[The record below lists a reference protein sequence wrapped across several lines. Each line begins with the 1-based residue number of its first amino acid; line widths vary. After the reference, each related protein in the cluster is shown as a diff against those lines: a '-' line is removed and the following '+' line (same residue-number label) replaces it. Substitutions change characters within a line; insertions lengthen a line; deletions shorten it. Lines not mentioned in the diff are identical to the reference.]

1 LLNFVRAQIAARAL
15 FNKLLEPNCFAI
27 TFLTPATS
35 KTIRTAPP
43 AITPE
48 PSIEGRIITLQA
60 PKVPRTLCGILKD
73 FVIGSFIKFF
83 RPSVF
88 AFLKALTTSSAFATP
103 TPTFPFSS
111 PTTTIARKLN
121 FLPPL
126 VTFETRLIFINR
138 STNLGSCTFCG
149 TSRILFF
156 YLFFL
161 NRYS

>member
-1 LLNFVRAQIAARAL
+1 LLLEILLLNFVSAQIEARAL
-15 FNKLLEPNCFAI
+15 FNKLFEPNCFAI

-35 KTIRTAPP
+35 NTIRTAPP

-48 PSIEGRIITLQA
+48 PSIDGRIITLQA
-60 PKVPRTLCGILKD
+60 PKLPITLCGILKD

-138 STNLGSCTFCG
+138 STNFGS
-149 TSRILFF
+149 
-156 YLFFL
+156 
-161 NRYS
+161 